1 MSAVDHFFT
10 GFQDFQH
17 VAITVSDIDRSLSF
31 YRDLLGFPVLGRL
44 YFAGETGMVIDFLD
58 IGNNALLEIFSFT
71 NVAVKPTD
79 HIYDDRQLGLR
90 HMGFRVDSVDA
101 VAARV
106 RQGGVEFTLEPLD
119 AVGGVRIAFFKDPDG
134 TLVEIVQGELN
145 YHIPGQ
151 SRLPIAVPAS
161 GAPFGSEL
169 TYDHVAITVADLEQ
183 SLAFYQ
189 VRLGLPLLGQLVFKD
204 DRGFRIAYLQLGNS
218 VLELFA
224 FATPTI
230 PRTWNPDI
238 TMLGLKHIALLVDD
252 VDAVAAQLSAEG
264 VPVIRAPRAVRS
276 LRNCLV
282 GDPDGNAV
290 ELIDGTFVY
299 DE

>member
-1 MSAVDHFFT
+1 MLAVDQFCL
-10 GFQDFQH
+10 GFRDFQH
-17 VAITVSDIDRSLSF
+17 VAITVSDIHRSLAF

-44 YFAGETGMVIDFLD
+44 YFGGETGMVIDFLD

-71 NVAVKPTD
+71 NAAIKPTD
-79 HIYDDRQLGLR
+79 FISDDRQLGLR
-90 HMGFRVDSVDA
+90 HMGFRVDSVAA

-106 RQGGVEFTLEPLD
+106 RQAGVEFTLEPLD

-134 TLVEIVQGELN
+134 TLVEIVQGELD
-145 YHIPGQ
+145 YHVPGQ
-151 SRLPIAVPAS
+151 PRLPVAVSAS
-161 GAPFGSEL
+161 GAPAGSEL
-169 TYDHVAITVADLEQ
+169 TYDHVAITVADLQ
-183 SLAFYQ
+183 QALDFYQ
-189 VRLGLPLLGQLVFKD
+189 GSLGLPLLGQLDFKD
-204 DRGFRIAYLQLGNS
+204 ERGFQIAYLQLGNS

-224 FATPTI
+224 FSAPTI
-230 PRTWNPDI
+230 SRAWNPDV
-238 TMLGLKHIALLVDD
+238 TVLGLKHVALLVDD
-252 VDAVAAQLSAEG
+252 VDAVAALLGARG
-264 VPVIRAPRAVRS
+264 VPVIRPPRAVRS